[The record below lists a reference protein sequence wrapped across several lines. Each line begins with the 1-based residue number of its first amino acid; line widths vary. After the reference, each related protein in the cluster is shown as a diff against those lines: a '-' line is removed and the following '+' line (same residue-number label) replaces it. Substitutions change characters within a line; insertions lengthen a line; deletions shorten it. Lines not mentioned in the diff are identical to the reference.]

1 MIDTKLLR
9 QKILDL
15 AIRGKLVPQDPK
27 DEPASELLKKIKAE
41 KEALIKAGKLKR
53 DKHESFIFRGDD
65 KHYYEQIDGKTID
78 ITDEIPF
85 DIPETW
91 EWCRLAPLLHYLS
104 TGPFGSALHKRD
116 YVQGGI
122 PLINPMHIDMEKA
135 IITPS
140 DNARISP
147 ETAERLSAYKLSI
160 GDIVIA
166 RRGEMGRAAII
177 TEKEQGWLC
186 GTGSF
191 FLHFSSLFFNDY
203 FINFIHT
210 PYSKKQLGGTAV
222 GTTMCNLNHK
232 ILSDLLIPIPP
243 LTEQKRI
250 VSQIEVLFAEVD
262 KIDKDSADL
271 ESALSLAKQKV
282 LDLAIRGKLVP
293 QNTADEPASELLKRI
308 KAEKEA
314 LVRAGKIKRD
324 RHESYI
330 FRGDDNCYHE
340 NIDGKVTDITEDIP
354 FDLPDEWEWCR
365 LSTISEF
372 DLGKT
377 LDRQK
382 NTGNYRKYLR
392 SVNVLWGN
400 IDLSDVKE
408 MRFEDT
414 ELERYSIKKGDLLIC
429 EGGDVGRCAVW
440 DKDFVFYYQNALHRV
455 RFYQKCISLFFQF
468 VMMFFENTGLLK
480 EISQGVTIKHLTKNT
495 LNSMFFPLPPLA
507 EQKRIVSQVEKLF
520 TVLET
525 MRG

>member
-377 LDRQK
+377 LDQQK

-507 EQKRIVSQVEKLF
+507 EQKRIVS
-520 TVLET
+520 
-525 MRG
+525 